1 MKSSRGTDSCI
12 PLCSRPTCS
21 ATKMMWKE
29 TSRRRSWRPGKCGP
43 STPGKA
49 RLCLGVSGLLL
60 LALGSR
66 PSWRY
71 FRRCLGDRPVPP
83 LTSSTAHALTVFS
96 AVGVWL
102 WEHPARS
109 HPRAG
114 GGAPTGSMTPCP
126 SACGGAATRPAAQG
140 GLRAPRSCL
149 GAVAPPV
156 PGARVS
162 AGGRP
167 HSTAFC
173 TWFSS
178 VLCGLNRTFLA
189 AVDSEGFPVHHP
201 LCSAKS
207 HPRESYKT
215 QRSLN

>member
-21 ATKMMWKE
+21 ATKIMWTE

-126 SACGGAATRPAAQG
+126 SACGGAATRPAASG
-140 GLRAPRSCL
+140 RAPS
-149 GAVAPPV
+149 APLLP
-156 PGARVS
+156 R
-162 AGGRP
+162 GGRP
-167 HSTAFC
+167 PSSRRSRQCRRTAPQHSLLHT
-173 TWFSS
+173 
-178 VLCGLNRTFLA
+178 VLLG
-189 AVDSEGFPVHHP
+189 P
-201 LCSAKS
+201 LRAELHVPGC
-207 HPRESYKT
+207 R
-215 QRSLN
+215 RF